1 MASKVIYS
9 AVAVLGIAAAAGA
22 AYWYQDKSTGPKEIT
37 AAGSASAPAGGA
49 SAPGGAPRGGM
60 PSVEVAKVEASR
72 LQDDAQ
78 AVGSLRSKQ
87 NVMLRPEVS
96 GRVQTL
102 GFTDGGRVR
111 RGDVMMQLEDGLQ
124 RAEIRQA
131 EAQMSIARANLKRNQ
146 ELVAQNFVAQRV
158 LDESGA
164 SLQVAEAQ
172 VSLACA
178 RWDRMRVVAPFD
190 GTVGIRNVNIGDY
203 VKDGADLVNLEDLSS
218 MFVDFRMPERFI
230 GKLRREQAIEMQ
242 LDAMPGRQFKA
253 KIEAI
258 DPQLDA
264 NGRSVLI
271 RAVLPNTSGEPLA
284 QRPAG
289 GPPGAGGG
297 GAGGAPGAGG
307 SGGRPAVAG
316 GAPVS
321 AAGAKPADK
330 PAAKPVARPP
340 QRPASAP
347 VAAAPRPMDP
357 MAVSCAQFS
366 NAAITARAASGMAS
380 TGNASAPL
388 GAAAG
393 GRVAGGGGGTGAG
406 MAAGGGGRPAG
417 AAPGAGGATSA
428 DGATRAAGAPAGGR
442 AAGGSAGAVPGGRAG
457 GPGAGGGAPGAG
469 GGTPLRPGMFAR
481 VTAVFNIKEAA
492 LSVPEE
498 AIVPQGGRQFV
509 IRVVEQTEAQGKEI
523 ADKQAADAA
532 KAAEAAKA
540 AAAASSAPVS
550 AGAAPAGGGGGAP
563 GGAGGAQPYNM
574 SGFVDGKRL
583 VSQRQEV
590 KLGIRRPGRVEIT
603 EGLAETDTVVVAG
616 QQRLQRDNTPVR
628 VIELGRAPGAPSG
641 APSGTPGGAPSG
653 VPGGAPNAA
662 SGSPT
667 NAASGSVGGAAPAI
681 AAPAPAASR

>member
-1 MASKVIYS
+1 MASKIIYS
-9 AVAVLGIAAAAGA
+9 VVAVAGIAAAAGG
-22 AYWYQDKSTGPKEIT
+22 AYWYQNQPSGPKEIT
-37 AAGSASAPAGGA
+37 GGGAAGAPAGGA
-49 SAPGGAPRGGM
+49 SAAGGAPRGGGM

-124 RAEIRQA
+124 RAEVRQA
-131 EAQMSIARANLKRNQ
+131 EAQMSIARANFKRNQ

-164 SLQVAEAQ
+164 SMQVAEAQ

-218 MFVDFRMPERFI
+218 MFVDFRLPERFI
-230 GKLRREQAIEMQ
+230 GKIRREQAIEMQ

-253 KIEAI
+253 KIDAI
-258 DPQLDA
+258 DPQLDS
-264 NGRSVLI
+264 NGRSVLV
-271 RAVLPNTSGEPLA
+271 RAVLPNSPGEPLA
-284 QRPAG
+284 QRPG
-289 GPPGAGGG
+289 GPGGSGGAPGTAGAGGRPAA
-297 GAGGAPGAGG
+297 AGGAPGA
-307 SGGRPAVAG
+307 VAG
-316 GAPVS
+316 L
-321 AAGAKPADK
+321 KPAEK

-347 VAAAPRPMDP
+347 VVAAPRPVDP
-357 MAVSCAQFS
+357 IAVSCAQFT
-366 NAAITARAASGMAS
+366 NAAVVARAAAGAGAPARVAGAS
-380 TGNASAPL
+380 DAAAPRTAANAPAGARPAG

-393 GRVAGGGGGTGAG
+393 GRGGPGGA
-406 MAAGGGGRPAG
+406 AG
-417 AAPGAGGATSA
+417 AAG
-428 DGATRAAGAPAGGR
+428 
-442 AAGGSAGAVPGGRAG
+442 PGGG
-457 GPGAGGGAPGAG
+457 
-469 GGTPLRPGMFAR
+469 PLRPGMFAR

-523 ADKQAADAA
+523 AEKQVADAA

-540 AAAASSAPVS
+540 AAASSSAPTS
-550 AGAAPAGGGGGAP
+550 AGGVAPT
-563 GGAGGAQPYNM
+563 GGAGGVGGAPPYNM
-574 SGFVDGKRL
+574 AGFVDGKRL

-603 EGLAETDTVVVAG
+603 EGLNEVDTVVVAG

-628 VIELGRAPGAPSG
+628 VIELGRAPGAPG
-641 APSGTPGGAPSG
+641 GGAAPSSAPVSA
-653 VPGGAPNAA
+653 GGAPNAA
-662 SGSPT
+662 PATGNS
-667 NAASGSVGGAAPAI
+667 ASGNVGGAAPS
-681 AAPAPAASR
+681 AAPAQPAASR

>member
-1 MASKVIYS
+1 MASKAIYS
-9 AVAVLGIAAAAGA
+9 VVATVGIATAAGA
-22 AYWYQDKSTGPKEIT
+22 AYWYQNKSTGPKEIT
-37 AAGSASAPAGGA
+37 ASGNASAPAGGA
-49 SAPGGAPRGGM
+49 STGAPAGPPRGGGM

-111 RGDVMMQLEDGLQ
+111 RGDVIMQLEDGLQ
-124 RAEIRQA
+124 RAEVRQA
-131 EAQMSIARANLKRNQ
+131 EAQMSIARATLKRNQ

-158 LDESGA
+158 VDESA
-164 SLQVAEAQ
+164 AQMQVVEAQ
-172 VSLACA
+172 MSLACA

-218 MFVDFRMPERFI
+218 MFVDFRLPERFV
-230 GKLRREQAIEMQ
+230 GRLRRDQAIEMQ

-253 KIEAI
+253 KIDAI

-289 GPPGAGGG
+289 GPGGGQGGSG
-297 GAGGAPGAGG
+297 GAGSAAATG
-307 SGGRPAVAG
+307 SGGRPV
-316 GAPVS
+316 GAAP
-321 AAGAKPADK
+321 AGAKPADK
-330 PAAKPVARPP
+330 PMSKPAARPP
-340 QRPASAP
+340 QRPT
-347 VAAAPRPMDP
+347 AAPIAAVLRPVDP
-357 MAVSCAQFS
+357 MAVTCAQFS
-366 NAAITARAASGMAS
+366 NTAVVARAASGAPIGS
-380 TGNASAPL
+380 QTGVAGAAGATPGGRGV
-388 GAAAG
+388 GAAAVVGAG
-393 GRVAGGGGGTGAG
+393 GPRPTGAGGAGAPSAPRSAGAPAGARGGAPGGPGGSGAGASGAAVAGGGGGA
-406 MAAGGGGRPAG
+406 
-417 AAPGAGGATSA
+417 
-428 DGATRAAGAPAGGR
+428 
-442 AAGGSAGAVPGGRAG
+442 
-457 GPGAGGGAPGAG
+457 
-469 GGTPLRPGMFAR
+469 PLRPGMFAR
-481 VTAVFNIKEAA
+481 VTTVFNIKEAA

-532 KAAEAAKA
+532 KAAEVAKA

-550 AGAAPAGGGGGAP
+550 AGAAGGPGGAP
-563 GGAGGAQPYNM
+563 GGVGGGAGGAGGQGGAQPYNM

-603 EGLAETDTVVVAG
+603 EGLSESDTVIVAG
-616 QQRLQRDNTPVR
+616 QQRVQRDNTPVR
-628 VIELGRAPGAPSG
+628 VVELGRAPGAPGGASSG
-641 APSGTPGGAPSG
+641 A
-653 VPGGAPNAA
+653 PGGAPNAA
-662 SGSPT
+662 TGGAA
-667 NAASGSVGGAAPAI
+667 NAAAGSVGGVGGAAPAMP
-681 AAPAPAASR
+681 AASTPVPAASR

>member
-1 MASKVIYS
+1 MATKAIYS
-9 AVAVLGIAAAAGA
+9 AIAVVGIAAAAGG
-22 AYWYQDKSTGPKEIT
+22 AYWYQDRPTGPKEIT
-37 AAGSASAPAGGA
+37 GTGAASAPAGGA
-49 SAPGGAPRGGM
+49 SAPGGAPRGGGM

-111 RGDVMMQLEDGLQ
+111 KGDVIMQLEDGLQ
-124 RAEIRQA
+124 RAEVRQA
-131 EAQMSIARANLKRNQ
+131 EAQMSIARANFKRNQ

-158 LDESGA
+158 LDESAA
-164 SLQVAEAQ
+164 SMQVAEAQ

-178 RWDRMRVVAPFD
+178 RWDRMRVIAPFD
-190 GTVGIRNVNIGDY
+190 GTVGIRNVSVGDY
-203 VKDGADLVNLEDLSS
+203 VKDGADLVNLEDISS
-218 MFVDFRMPERFI
+218 MFVDFRLPERFI
-230 GKLRREQAIEMQ
+230 GKIRREQAIEMQ
-242 LDAMPGRQFKA
+242 LDALPGRLFKA
-253 KIEAI
+253 KIDAI

-271 RAVLPNTSGEPLA
+271 RAVLPNTGGEPLA

-289 GPPGAGGG
+289 GPG
-297 GAGGAPGAGG
+297 GATGAA
-307 SGGRPAVAG
+307 PAAT
-316 GAPVS
+316 
-321 AAGAKPADK
+321 AASGAKPADK
-330 PAAKPVARPP
+330 PIAKPVARPP

-347 VAAAPRPMDP
+347 VAAAPRAVDP
-357 MAVSCAQFS
+357 MTVACAQYSNSAIAARAVS
-366 NAAITARAASGMAS
+366 
-380 TGNASAPL
+380 
-388 GAAAG
+388 GAL
-393 GRVAGGGGGTGAG
+393 
-406 MAAGGGGRPAG
+406 
-417 AAPGAGGATSA
+417 
-428 DGATRAAGAPAGGR
+428 GAPAGGASGAAPGGR
-442 AAGGSAGAVPGGRAG
+442 GVGGGAGVAGAGGGRPVGAPPSGGATSGANSASAAGAAGGGRPTGAPGARSGAPGSG
-457 GPGAGGGAPGAG
+457 GPGAGGGA
-469 GGTPLRPGMFAR
+469 PLRPGMFAR

-509 IRVVEQTEAQGKEI
+509 IRLVEQTEAQGKEI

-540 AAAASSAPVS
+540 AAAASSAPV
-550 AGAAPAGGGGGAP
+550 AGGAPPSGGGGASGGAP

-603 EGLAETDTVVVAG
+603 EGLAENDTVVVAG

-628 VIELGRAPGAPSG
+628 VVELGRP
-641 APSGTPGGAPSG
+641 PGGAPGSG
-653 VPGGAPNAA
+653 QGGAASGAPNAA
-662 SGSPT
+662 PNT
-667 NAASGSVGGAAPAI
+667 ASGSVGGATPA
-681 AAPAPAASR
+681 ASAPAPSASR